1 MAEIKSVK
9 ASSKITHE
17 QKSWLEHLW
26 KTEQDIPNRL
36 EDAAKFLAT
45 MISISFS
52 FFIAIGKTAVT
63 DASDIRIKLAVV
75 LWLVSLFLAFMVLFP
90 FRYKISSQSVAMI
103 RATHRKIAIVKRT
116 LLILSL
122 VFFTFALSIL
132 GVLFIL

>member
-9 ASSKITHE
+9 ASSMISHE
-17 QKSWLEHLW
+17 QKSWLKHLW

-63 DASDIRIKLAVV
+63 NA
-75 LWLVSLFLAFMVLFP
+75 
-90 FRYKISSQSVAMI
+90 
-103 RATHRKIAIVKRT
+103 
-116 LLILSL
+116 
-122 VFFTFALSIL
+122 
-132 GVLFIL
+132 